1 MDKSKLAIIGAL
13 TIVAIVLIIVLWI
26 VAIIGGMD
34 LTDGCLYRYSFNS
47 DGSVSS
53 SDSYLNT
60 ATLKASGNYTATTA
74 DSGNGFVL
82 DPNAYGKWL
91 NTNVRLT
98 SGQRV
103 DLVIKGEVSLCKSY
117 IPSYNL
123 QSVSNLDSSGSV
135 IEIPRVEDGAT
146 APATLVFNAR
156 TGEWRNVLQVFNND
170 KVLVTLEKDKKTTSA
185 TTSVYS
191 SISKANLTADCTE
204 GKRAYDPI
212 CGRYAIADSSIT
224 YVDRC
229 RYVEQCYECNCRDEC
244 DSWNLF
250 GWCIGGWS
258 RVCDWCSCY
267 ENVNGTAPEPYRN
280 DGKYTS
286 PWSDNLS
293 NLFTNFARD
302 CRTEHSYVDGDY
314 QNEKYF
320 WFSADT
326 ATGLLYRF
334 DSSLNPSSKASRGS
348 GYNFSSIQTDQ
359 TALNGDQNKQI
370 ILQGVLSQGDVKY
383 LQYRFH
389 DSDGNFGDNTGGYVL
404 GVKHTKCRRE
414 NGNAYND
421 TIQGRGVVQYVI
433 ADYGQNPNTSMTSL
447 TANNIVVNQ
456 NGSGSIT
463 SNTQGYIWIK
473 INNAPGDYQ
482 DSFGQ
487 YEVQFFTQVGKKNF
501 YTEVLGPFF
510 EGFKSKIKGA
520 SITIYKNMTCYHGL
534 GDSQNCTNFFNYIKA
549 ILSLYIMIYG
559 MMFLMGMVKISQTD
573 LVIRIAKIS
582 FVAGLMND
590 STFDFFNNYV
600 FDFVTEFSD
609 TIIANMSGYSMFSGS
624 TTVSNPL
631 MFMNEVMTKIFL
643 SSTFAAQ
650 IMALLSMGINGV
662 IYFIIIIVCLG
673 IILIVLFRAIAV
685 YLMAYMAISVLIG
698 ISPLFLTFILFEKT
712 RYLFDN
718 WVKFTF
724 RYMVEPIIMLAGI
737 IILTQLFTI
746 YLDNVIGYSVCW
758 KCAIPIKIPFPNIEG
773 ISPAFLDVEIF
784 CFNWFAPWGFDHR
797 SNQMGLNMQNV
808 VVLLMLAY
816 CMWGYMDF
824 SASIVGRLAG
834 GAGGPSATGMG
845 KGMAG
850 AAEDAMLKKVGL
862 DSESR
867 EAMKEGAKER
877 LSSMRKGDKKAPLSK
892 GDRHDVGDPKD
903 SKEGSSSSPSSSSS
917 SSSPSTNKESS
928 ATDEKGLKA
937 TGQGNPDDKR
947 KASQWKKT
955 SPSETGKKAEVQV
968 GASRAAMNKVDQ
980 LGKGR
985 VEEMRGER
993 DREQRKDSAEGSQ
1006 GSTQFGS
1013 TLTNP
1018 SQGKMEKPRKNED
1031 ALRDDNLS
1039 VDSGKQ
1045 ESGERDKVE
1054 RRKIEPDQLDRE
1066 KQDKEKDEE

>member
-1 MDKSKLAIIGAL
+1 MDKSKLAIIGL
-13 TIVAIVLIIVLWI
+13 FTIVAIILIVVLWI

-34 LTDGCLYRYSFNS
+34 LTDGCLYRYSLNS

-53 SDSYLNT
+53 SDSYLST
-60 ATLKASGNYTATTA
+60 ATLKASGNYTATNA
-74 DSGNGFVL
+74 DNGNGFVL

-98 SGQRV
+98 SGQEV

-123 QSVSNLDSSGSV
+123 QSESNLDSSGNI

-156 TGEWRNVLQVFNND
+156 TGEWRNILQVFNND
-170 KVLVTLEKDKKTTSA
+170 KVLVTLEKDKKTTAAS
-185 TTSVYS
+185 TSVYS
-191 SISKANLTADCTE
+191 SISKANVTADCRE

-212 CGRYAIADSSIT
+212 CGRYSIWDSSTT
-224 YVDRC
+224 YVDKC

-244 DSWNLF
+244 NSWNLL

-258 RVCDWCSCY
+258 NVCDWCSCY
-267 ENVNGTAPEPYRN
+267 ENVSGTAPEPYRN

-286 PWSDNLS
+286 PWSSNLS
-293 NLFTNFARD
+293 SLFTNFSRD
-302 CRTEHSYVDGDY
+302 CRNEHSYVDGDY

-320 WFSADT
+320 WFSADA

-334 DSSLNPSSKASRGS
+334 DSSLNPTSKASRGS
-348 GYNFSSIQTDQ
+348 GYSFSRVQSDQ
-359 TALNGDQNKQI
+359 TALNGDQNRQI
-370 ILQGVLSQGDVKY
+370 ILQGVLSEGDVKY

-389 DSDGNFGDNTGGYVL
+389 DNDGNFGDNTGGYVL
-404 GVKHTKCRRE
+404 SVKHTKCRRQ
-414 NGNAYND
+414 NGSAYND

-433 ADYGQNPNTSMTSL
+433 ADYGQNPNTSMSSL

-463 SNTQGYIWIK
+463 VPSNKQGYIWIK
-473 INNAPGDYQ
+473 INNAADDYK

-487 YEVQFFTQVGKKNF
+487 YEVQFFTQVAKKNF

-559 MMFLMGMVKISQTD
+559 IMFLMGMVKISQTD
-573 LVIRIAKIS
+573 LVMRIAKIA

-609 TIIANMSGYSMFSGS
+609 TIIANMSGYSLFSGS
-624 TTVSNPL
+624 TSVSNPL

-650 IMALLSMGINGV
+650 IMALFSMGINGV

-698 ISPLFLTFILFEKT
+698 IAPLFLTFILFEKT

-724 RYMVEPIIMLAGI
+724 RYMVEPVIMLAGI

-824 SASIVGRLAG
+824 SASIVGRIAG
-834 GAGGPSATGMG
+834 GVGGPSATGMG

-862 DSESR
+862 DAESR
-867 EAMKEGAKER
+867 EEMKSGAKER
-877 LSSMRKGDKKAPLSK
+877 LSSMKKGDKSAPLSK
-892 GDRHDVGDPKD
+892 GGRHDVGDPK
-903 SKEGSSSSPSSSSS
+903 GASSSSPSSSSS
-917 SSSPSTNKESS
+917 SSTQQGSS
-928 ATDEKGLKA
+928 ATSAQGSKSPDKAEPHDKGE
-937 TGQGNPDDKR
+937 
-947 KASQWKKT
+947 ASQWKKT
-955 SPSETGKKAEVQV
+955 SPSEPHKKAEAQI
-968 GASRAAMNKVDQ
+968 GGSRTAMGKVEQLNKD
-980 LGKGR
+980 KA
-985 VEEMRGER
+985 EELR
-993 DREQRKDSAEGSQ
+993 REDGGQRKDSVEEAQGQKRTDPTLSNPGQ
-1006 GSTQFGS
+1006 GSKQAKKASGQDV
-1013 TLTNP
+1013 L
-1018 SQGKMEKPRKNED
+1018 D
-1031 ALRDDNLS
+1031 
-1039 VDSGKQ
+1039 DSGEQQ
-1045 ESGERDKVE
+1045 EREERDKVE
-1054 RRKIEPDQLDRE
+1054 RRKIEPDQLDKE
-1066 KQDKEKDEE
+1066 KQDKEKDQE